1 MERRKFLITSGAVTS
16 TALSGCLGNTVGSGE
31 PSNNPRGRSITVRAE
46 GETTGE
52 PDLAILQL
60 SVEAQ
65 GDSAQAVRSEIATD
79 ADALVAALKDEGVS
93 EDNITTD
100 RFQIRERIDRR
111 AAELDDVDPRGDVPD
126 EYRYYEGTHAYRVEL
141 DDTDQVG
148 SVIDAA
154 VGAGADEIGRVTFTL
169 SDEKRSTLREEALTK
184 AVENARSEAETIAE
198 GVGATVVEVTIVDA
212 SGGQI
217 TPIRREMLESDAA
230 ASAPEEEVQPPTQ
243 VEVGDVT
250 VTVSIQVQYEIAG

>member
-1 MERRKFLITSGAVTS
+1 MERRKFLIASGAVAS
-16 TALSGCLGNTVGSGE
+16 TALAGCLGSTVGSGE
-31 PSNNPRGRSITVRAE
+31 SSGSPRGRSITVRAV
-46 GETTGE
+46 GETSGE

-60 SVEAQ
+60 SVEAR
-65 GDSAQAVRSEIATD
+65 GDRALAVRSELATD
-79 ADALVAALKDEGVS
+79 ADALVAALKDEGVP
-93 EDNITTD
+93 ENNITTE

-111 AAELDDVDPRGDVPD
+111 AADRDGVAFGGDIPD
-126 EYRYYEGTHAYRVEL
+126 EYRYYEGTHAYRIEL
-141 DDTDQVG
+141 EDTDRVG
-148 SVIDAA
+148 TVIDAA

-230 ASAPEEEVQPPTQ
+230 AGAPEEVQPPTQ

-250 VTVSIQVQYEIAG
+250 VTVSIQVQYKIAG